1 MYTQEVIEAMVDDR
15 QREAV
20 QIERQARA
28 MRARRWDG
36 TPRGVPSQE
45 PDRSFIS
52 SVRRAVRSA
61 TALL

>member
-28 MRARRWDG
+28 RWALRRGG
-36 TPRGVPSQE
+36 TPRGIPSQA
-45 PDRSFIS
+45 PDRSLIT
-52 SVRRAVRSA
+52 SVRRFVRSA